1 MGRKDNYAGW
11 ALLELANAK
20 DAAKCVKNLK
30 MSSLDGNKIWA
41 SFNVARKA
49 FDRKEEMAG
58 ETNGI
63 LVGGVHWT
71 VTGENLKKMCS
82 EFGEVAQVIIWYD
95 MSGYTRG
102 IATVFMGDAD
112 AATKA
117 FDGLNGKKVN
127 NLTMN
132 TCYTKHTEK
141 KPDKKKIKKKNFK
154 TKVIR
159 STGLEKKMSKINFDK
174 KKIKRESKTGK
185 SMKKKRER
193 RRSGNS
199 GRAKFA

>member
-1 MGRKDNYAGW
+1 MG
-11 ALLELANAK
+11 
-20 DAAKCVKNLK
+20 
-30 MSSLDGNKIWA
+30 DGNKIWA
-41 SFNVARKA
+41 SLNVARKA

-141 KPDKKKIKKKNFK
+141 KPDKKKIKK
-154 TKVIR
+154 
-159 STGLEKKMSKINFDK
+159 
-174 KKIKRESKTGK
+174 ESKTGK

-193 RRSGNS
+193 RKSGKS